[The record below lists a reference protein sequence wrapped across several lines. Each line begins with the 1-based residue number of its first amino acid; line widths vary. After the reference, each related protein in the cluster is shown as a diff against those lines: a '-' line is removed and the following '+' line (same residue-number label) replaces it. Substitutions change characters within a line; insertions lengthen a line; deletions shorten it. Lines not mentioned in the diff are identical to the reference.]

1 MFLCLVSS
9 RIKEVTT
16 PPKINEKGI
25 IKAQLAEDL
34 DRLTKA
40 GIPVDVVFEQG
51 VKVLG
56 I

>member
-1 MFLCLVSS
+1 MQGDGDYDRAAKV
-9 RIKEVTT
+9 VA
-16 PPKINEKGI
+16 EKGI
-25 IKAQLAEDL
+25 IDQDLQADL

-51 VKVLG
+51 VDILG